1 MSLAGDQDQDK
12 GKGLQIEELHSHA
25 PKYATHYEIQGNEVV
40 YYAKDQIG
48 RWCYVDDDSGG
59 GWPTHSDEWDRLDNE
74 LKPL

>member
-1 MSLAGDQDQDK
+1 MSLDEDQYKDK
-12 GKGLQIEELHSHA
+12 GKGLTIEEIRARA
-25 PKYATHYEIQGNEVV
+25 PKYATHYEFQGNEVV

>member
-1 MSLAGDQDQDK
+1 MSLAEDQDK
-12 GKGLQIEELHSHA
+12 GKGLPIEEIRYRA

-48 RWCYVDDDSGG
+48 RWCYVDDESGG

>member
-1 MSLAGDQDQDK
+1 MSLAEDQDK
-12 GKGLQIEELHSHA
+12 GKGLPIEEIRYRA

-59 GWPTHSDEWDRLDNE
+59 GWPTLS
-74 LKPL
+74 